1 MENVKDKLKSI
12 NIKKAIKASTILVG
26 LILVVFISFFNATF
40 DFSNFNWYEWL
51 ANSSILVGIMIF
63 GILMG
68 NSTGTDI
75 QQEKVGGLYQNN
87 CIQYNEILVQIESI
101 KIYFSQFWL
110 WYKEQKLIEKK
121 VDFLIDNQFDMRVA
135 KVIIKNIEKD
145 DCVVDKLGYNLA
157 NPNEKIYVKN
167 GVKTNYTGKFTLSGK
182 TYRAIKGIV
191 I

>member
-1 MENVKDKLKSI
+1 MDNVKDKLKSI
-12 NIKKAIKASTILVG
+12 NIKKAIKASTILIG

-75 QQEKVGGLYQNN
+75 QQEKIGGLYQNN

-121 VDFLIDNQFDMRVA
+121 VD
-135 KVIIKNIEKD
+135 
-145 DCVVDKLGYNLA
+145 Y
-157 NPNEKIYVKN
+157 
-167 GVKTNYTGKFTLSGK
+167 
-182 TYRAIKGIV
+182 
-191 I
+191 

>member
-1 MENVKDKLKSI
+1 MDNVKDKLKSI
-12 NIKKAIKASTILVG
+12 NIKKAIKASTILIG

-75 QQEKVGGLYQNN
+75 QQEKIGGLYQNN

-135 KVIIKNIEKD
+135 KVIIKNINDEIKK
-145 DCVVDKLGYNLA
+145 VFMMTGFFNLF
-157 NPNEKIYVKN
+157 E
-167 GVKTNYTGKFTLSGK
+167 
-182 TYRAIKGIV
+182 IK
-191 I
+191 